1 MKTKK
6 IVKRLQE
13 ADAVLEDLLNGQ
25 RDTTDDALLDMRQAL
40 ALATAKLND
49 QRDEMKQLKAEM
61 EHLKVEIKTLRTF
74 T

>member
-25 RDTTDDALLDMRQAL
+25 RDTTDDALLDVRQAL
-40 ALATAKLND
+40 ALATAKLAD
-49 QRDEMKQLKAEM
+49 QRDEVKQLKAET

>member
-49 QRDEMKQLKAEM
+49 QRDEMKQLKAE
-61 EHLKVEIKTLRTF
+61 IKTLRTNLANVNYEI
-74 T
+74 